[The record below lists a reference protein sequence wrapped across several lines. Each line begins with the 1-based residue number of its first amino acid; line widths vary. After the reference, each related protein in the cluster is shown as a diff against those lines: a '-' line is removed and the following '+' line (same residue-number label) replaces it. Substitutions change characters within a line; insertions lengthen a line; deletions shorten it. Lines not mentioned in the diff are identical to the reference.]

1 MWGWKVWGKGR
12 DVVEW
17 KNVSNSCLVIWE
29 GEFRREMERDQQGTL
44 YVKKL

>member
-1 MWGWKVWGKGR
+1 MGKGKGCGR
-12 DVVEW
+12 M

-44 YVKKL
+44 YVKIVVTT